1 MLGYLAVDQVG
12 DAYVG
17 GVLVV
22 DDLGLPLEFRHTL
35 PVRPTRLQRTLYGGT
50 LDRYLR
56 SVVIGRRLVE
66 ELEHPPPVVIADDP
80 SILIDAEPPIA
91 VLAEGGAEPIGTAGA
106 VVPLEGAQP
115 GFLVQVRPGEAPLR
129 VLTVAAAHLHADLA
143 ALIVRTAETMD
154 VHEPLDRVR
163 HAIGLVAREAADAA

>member
-1 MLGYLAVDQVG
+1 MLGYLAIDQLG

-22 DDLGLPLEFRHTL
+22 DDLGLPIEFRHTL
-35 PVRPTRLQRTLYGGT
+35 PVRPTRLQRTLYGAT

-66 ELEHPPPVVIADDP
+66 ELEHPPPLVIADDP
-80 SILIDAEPPIA
+80 TLVIDAEPPIA
-91 VLAEGGAEPIGTAGA
+91 VLAEGGVEPVGVAGT
-106 VVPLEGAQP
+106 VLPLEGAQG

-143 ALIVRTAETMD
+143 RLLVRTAETTD
-154 VHEPLDRVR
+154 LREPLDRVR
-163 HAIGLVAREAADAA
+163 HAIGLVARESAEAA